1 MRTAERTATGATWTI
16 GGEVILPAAPGTSA
30 LRISDLLLHDR
41 RAVIGWVVGETG
53 LRPLIACSDPE
64 TVRAWMDAEAVQHPD
79 GRVESLVDGRVWSR
93 VSDWRESVAN

>member
-16 GGEVILPAAPGTSA
+16 GGEVIAAAPGTFA
-30 LRISDLLLHDR
+30 LRISDLLHDR
-41 RAVIGWVVGETG
+41 RAVIGWVVSDAG

-93 VSDWRESVAN
+93 VSDWRDALAA

>member
-1 MRTAERTATGATWTI
+1 MTASYATWTI
-16 GGEVILPAAPGTSA
+16 GGEVILPAAPGTFA
-30 LRISDLLLHDR
+30 LRTADLLHER
-41 RAVIGWVVGETG
+41 RAVIGWIVSETG

-93 VSDWRESVAN
+93 ASDWREAMAN